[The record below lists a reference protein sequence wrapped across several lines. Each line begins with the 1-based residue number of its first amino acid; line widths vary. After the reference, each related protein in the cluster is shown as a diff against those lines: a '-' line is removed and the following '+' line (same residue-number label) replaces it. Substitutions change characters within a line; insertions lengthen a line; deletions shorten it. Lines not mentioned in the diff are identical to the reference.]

1 MSVEDFRIN
10 AFVRQVLSRF
20 WVDLQ
25 ALRYG
30 VIGRVVYLQGRFEK
44 VRPPEPSGSS
54 VFRPPHRKW
63 ITENAA
69 LLETVEKEIRRESQV
84 SEVVFHLENFRK
96 VDGKWVST
104 GA

>member
-25 ALRYG
+25 MLRYG

-44 VRPPEPSGSS
+44 VRPPEPSGSGI
-54 VFRPPHRKW
+54 FRPPRREW
-63 ITENAA
+63 ITENTA
-69 LLETVEKEIRRESQV
+69 LLETVEKEIRREAAV
-84 SEVVFHLENFRK
+84 SEVVFRLDNFRK
-96 VDGKWVST
+96 VEGKWQHT

>member
-10 AFVRQVLSRF
+10 AFVRQILSRF

-25 ALRYG
+25 VLRYG

-44 VRPPEPSGSS
+44 VRPPDPSGSS
-54 VFRPPHRKW
+54 IFRPARREW
-63 ITENAA
+63 VTENTA
-69 LLETVEKEIRRESQV
+69 LLETVEKEIRRESLV
-84 SEVVFHLENFRK
+84 TDVVCHFQNFHK